1 MVITQMIGYLQ
12 TLFFVLTN
20 IGTDQRDLA
29 VGLIKIIYQVTTLQ
43 YMKASKHLCEAI
55 QLTLNI
61 TRITKT

>member
-29 VGLIKIIYQVTTLQ
+29 MGLIKIIYHTTV
-43 YMKASKHLCEAI
+43 YEGIKAFV
-55 QLTLNI
+55 
-61 TRITKT
+61 